1 MRVAVALIHIKA
13 NLPGFRFDA
22 ATLID
27 AGKWRRSRL
36 TEHGRDRIM
45 TEATR
50 LPVKTEAK
58 GTAPAAPS
66 AWSPFEALRRE
77 IDRVFDSVHFGS
89 WRLPVN
95 RPAFDADFNWMREG
109 NWALSPAVDVS
120 EKPTGYEISAEMPGI
135 DEKDI
140 EVKLTNGML
149 TIKGE
154 KKEQKEE
161 RDKDYY
167 LAERRYGSFMRSFPV
182 PDGVDTAKIE
192 ASFAKGVLTVKLPK
206 SAEAQKSEKKISIK
220 AA

>member
-1 MRVAVALIHIKA
+1 MVLIHIKA

-22 ATLID
+22 VTLSS
-27 AGKWRRSRL
+27 AEERRRSRL
-36 TEHGRDRIM
+36 TNMERTRIM
-45 TEATR
+45 TEASR

-58 GTAPAAPS
+58 GAAPATPA

-77 IDRVFDSVHFGS
+77 IDRAFDTVHLGN
-89 WRLPVN
+89 WRLPLH
-95 RPAFDADFNWMREG
+95 RTSLDMDFIWMREG

-120 EKPTGYEISAEMPGI
+120 EKPSGYEISAEMPGI

-154 KKEQKEE
+154 KKEEKEE
-161 RDKDYY
+161 HDKDYY

-192 ASFAKGVLTVKLPK
+192 ASFTKGVLTVKLPK
-206 SAEAQKSEKKISIK
+206 SAEAQKGEKKISIK